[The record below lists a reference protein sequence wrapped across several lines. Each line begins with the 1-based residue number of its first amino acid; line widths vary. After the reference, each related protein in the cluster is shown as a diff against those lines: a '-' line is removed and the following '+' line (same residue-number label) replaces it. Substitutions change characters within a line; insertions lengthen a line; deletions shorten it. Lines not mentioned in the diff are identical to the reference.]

1 MVSSA
6 EMLAAFRELSNTKQ
20 LDRTELY
27 GLLQDGFMA
36 ALAKKYG
43 PTVQA
48 EVEIDDAK
56 GEIKITVLK
65 TVVETV
71 EDPAREISIEEAKLF
86 DVGFEAGDV
95 MEEPLD
101 FSVFGRA
108 AIQAAKQR
116 IIQRVR
122 EGERT
127 KIRDEFA
134 SRVGDLLS
142 GEIQQIERGKLVV
155 MLNKF
160 REAEAIIPY
169 REQNHRE
176 HFHQGEPIRAVLKR
190 VEETPKGPRLI
201 LSRADGL
208 FVKALFKL
216 EVPEIQ
222 QNIVEI
228 RATAREVGSRTKI
241 AVFSRDDSID
251 PVGACVGLKGSRVQ
265 TVVNELGGERIDIV
279 PWSSDPERFAKLALA
294 PARVA
299 RVFSDPATKTIQ
311 AVVDEDQLSLAI
323 GRNGQNVRLASEL
336 TEWKIELYSSRE
348 WMERGS
354 ETQIFAPLPG
364 EQEEVVNPRLSEIDG
379 LEPATVAVLE
389 EAGYRT
395 LDDIIDLE
403 REDFLRLAGI
413 APEEADRLMTII
425 NELTTEEGGDA
436 AAGEAPSAATA
447 NQVPESAALSGGAPA
462 ESGSVGEGGA
472 GDATN
477 ANDSD
482 SSAAS
487 DAGNVP
493 SSAPGKKK
501 GE

>member
-6 EMLAAFRELSNTKQ
+6 EILAAVRELTNVKQ
-20 LDRTELY
+20 LDRTELHE
-27 GLLQDGFMA
+27 LLQDGILA

-48 EVEIDDAK
+48 EVSIDDGK
-56 GEIKITVLK
+56 GDIKIVVLK
-65 TVVETV
+65 TVVDAIT
-71 EDPAREISIEEAKLF
+71 DPAREITVEEARF
-86 DVGFEAGDV
+86 YDEGFEVGDQL
-95 MEEPLD
+95 EEPVD
-101 FSVFGRA
+101 FAVFGRA
-108 AIQAAKQR
+108 AVQAAKQR

-127 KIRDEFA
+127 RIRDEFS
-134 SRVGDLLS
+134 SRVGELLS

-201 LSRADGL
+201 LSRGDPL

-228 RATAREVGSRTKI
+228 RAAAREVGSRSKI

-265 TVVNELGGERIDIV
+265 AVVNELGGERIDIV

-336 TEWKIELYSSRE
+336 TGWKIDLFSSRE
-348 WMERGS
+348 WMERGV
-354 ETQIFAPLPG
+354 ETGFAPLPG
-364 EQEEVVNPRLSEIDG
+364 EEPEADVKLSEIEG
-379 LEPATVAVLE
+379 MPPATVAVLE

-395 LDDIIDLE
+395 LNDIIDLDKD
-403 REDFLRLAGI
+403 DFLKLPGI
-413 APEEADRLMTII
+413 APSEADRIMAMIDSL
-425 NELTTEEGGDA
+425 TEEGGA
-436 AAGEAPSAATA
+436 EEGTTA
-447 NQVPESAALSGGAPA
+447 D
-462 ESGSVGEGGA
+462 VGE
-472 GDATN
+472 
-477 ANDSD
+477 
-482 SSAAS
+482 
-487 DAGNVP
+487 
-493 SSAPGKKK
+493 KK
-501 GE
+501 E